1 MSLRCLHLLLRAVK
15 AQSFITG
22 RIRSRQR
29 CELILVSPL
38 ISLWHHVSPHPALA
52 LTNQATT
59 FPDKLVSLLFPGQVF
74 DLNLQS
80 SNLDLPWW
88 GSVVSFSIDCFML
101 RIQDLGSWKF
111 G

>member
-15 AQSFITG
+15 AQLFTTG

-29 CELILVSPL
+29 CELILASPL
-38 ISLWHHVSPHPALA
+38 ISLWHHASPHPTLA
-52 LTNQATT
+52 LTSQATT

-80 SNLDLPWW
+80 SNPDLPWW
-88 GSVVSFSIDCFML
+88 GSVVSFSIDSFAL
-101 RIQDLGSWKF
+101 RIQDLGSRKL